1 MWSGELRLETGQ
13 AEDVELSFVDQT
25 ERKTG
30 SDPGGPLVGV
40 SSLL

>member
-25 ERKTG
+25 EREKQDHTR
-30 SDPGGPLVGV
+30 GV
-40 SSLL
+40 PVLPW